1 MKRHTIEQKE
11 EYRVHVDTMETKA
24 NIVQQTG
31 WSLGV
36 DVVTVEREAA
46 VEVAI
51 ALLEFAGWQPMET
64 APKDGTRVLSY
75 SKYRDRQPAVYVKAH
90 TLEVSENA
98 PFDWGCC
105 CDKCIERGEEH
116 TWSPEGWYTITY
128 SWDEEYHYEWAP
140 DLLGWLPIPK
150 TEGEK

>member
-46 VEVAI
+46 VEVAMQ
-51 ALLEFAGWQPMET
+51 LLEFAGWQQMET
-64 APKDGTRVLSY
+64 APKDGTLILAQ
-75 SKYRDRQPAVYVKAH
+75 RDRGDPVTAFYDDTPGTDRWCLA
-90 TLEVSENA
+90 T
-98 PFDWGCC
+98 G
-105 CDKCIERGEEH
+105 ERM
-116 TWSPEGWYTITY
+116 GWTELT
-128 SWDEEYHYEWAP
+128 
-140 DLLGWLPIPK
+140 GWLPLPEI
-150 TEGEK
+150 TEVEG